1 MNEGELIIFKLL
13 SGASAT
19 GILGLLLWKAMELI
33 RARRVEDEPSSI
45 QVSIRDEIKDGFGR
59 VETKI
64 ESVHSRINNIHEAM
78 GDIKER
84 VARLEGEDR
93 GILTIAQAIK
103 DRLQ

>member
-1 MNEGELIIFKLL
+1 MNETEVLKLL
-13 SGASAT
+13 AGGTAT
-19 GILGLLLWKAMELI
+19 GVLGLLLWKAMDLI
-33 RARRVEDEPSSI
+33 RARRVDDEPNSI

-64 ESVHSRINNIHEAM
+64 EAVHSRINGLHEM
-78 GDIKER
+78 LGDVKER

-93 GILTIAQAIK
+93 GILAIAQAIK